1 MDPSAVVLVVLV
13 AMELA
18 IAFLVIRAPVELRL
32 SLTLGPNG
40 SGLRAGTWYGPFS
53 VTGSWGG
60 APGGHGLQ
68 VRFAGR
74 KVPVPAISELRRRT
88 WPADSKIP
96 SGAIAGEEPWSAG
109 ITRLI
114 QVMGPHFP
122 GMLRA
127 LFRWSVRVL
136 RITTSWDGSLR
147 ISAGFDDPALT
158 GVVYGA
164 VAALRPVLKTCR
176 FDLSMVPDFN
186 VPCLGIDASGR
197 IRIRYPVIALLLFP
211 ALVTD
216 RAVLNG
222 IRALQL
228 SGTGLRPTVKR
239 AAPGV
244 AG

>member
-1 MDPSAVVLVVLV
+1 MDPSGVVLVVLV

-32 SLTLGPNG
+32 SFTLGANG
-40 SGLRAGTWYGPFS
+40 SGVRAVSWYGPFS
-53 VTGSWGG
+53 VTGAWG
-60 APGGHGLQ
+60 AVPGDRGLQ

-74 KVPVPAISELRRRT
+74 KVPIPAISERRKRARPQDRKT
-88 WPADSKIP
+88 PPGPAAD
-96 SGAIAGEEPWSAG
+96 EQPWSG
-109 ITRLI
+109 RIIRFF
-114 QVMGPHFP
+114 QVMIPHFP

-127 LFRWSVRVL
+127 LIRWSVRVL
-136 RITTSWDGSLR
+136 RLTTSWDGSLK

-158 GVVYGA
+158 GVVYGT
-164 VAALRPVLKTCR
+164 VAAMRPVLKTCR

-186 VPCLGIDASGR
+186 VPCLGIDASAHV
-197 IRIRYPVIALLLFP
+197 RIRYPVVILLAIP
-211 ALVTD
+211 ALATD

-222 IRALQL
+222 IRALHS
-228 SGTGLRPTVKR
+228 SGTGLRATVKR